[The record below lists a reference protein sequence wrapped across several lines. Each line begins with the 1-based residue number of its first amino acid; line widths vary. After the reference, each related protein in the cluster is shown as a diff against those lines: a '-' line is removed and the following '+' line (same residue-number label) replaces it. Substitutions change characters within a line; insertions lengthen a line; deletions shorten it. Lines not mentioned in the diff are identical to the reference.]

1 MVRGTSVLAYDMG
14 LNSSGNPVEARR
26 SRQSSAAV
34 EDTTLHAPQ
43 MPTRKP
49 VNPTVVIAPRSPLEF
64 EGDSDYE
71 GSNCDSR
78 FDICIRDIDAI
89 CD

>member
-1 MVRGTSVLAYDMG
+1 MTHGEG
-14 LNSSGNPVEARR
+14 LKPSNAHVEARR

-71 GSNCDSR
+71 GSSLNALSHFIVEIPDFLCV
-78 FDICIRDIDAI
+78 
-89 CD
+89 